1 MHGPTLSDFAFSG
14 FSAVVYYGPLEVLA
28 HLLLLHLPEG
38 PRCALLARP
47 WFSLVSIMSASSALI
62 FFLEA
67 PLRLIWEFSG
77 MLAWRFLRALWRT
90 FLVYYRHSLVRLL
103 NSLLLGISSSLVEL
117 CGPLDCLVLAF
128 LFGTSWFPHHLFCI
142 AS

>member
-1 MHGPTLSDFAFSG
+1 
-14 FSAVVYYGPLEVLA
+14 
-28 HLLLLHLPEG
+28 
-38 PRCALLARP
+38 
-47 WFSLVSIMSASSALI
+47 
-62 FFLEA
+62 
-67 PLRLIWEFSG
+67 

-128 LFGTSWFPHHLFCI
+128 LFGTSWFPHHLFVLPLEELLGLLKTLAELGFI
-142 AS
+142 GVFYLP